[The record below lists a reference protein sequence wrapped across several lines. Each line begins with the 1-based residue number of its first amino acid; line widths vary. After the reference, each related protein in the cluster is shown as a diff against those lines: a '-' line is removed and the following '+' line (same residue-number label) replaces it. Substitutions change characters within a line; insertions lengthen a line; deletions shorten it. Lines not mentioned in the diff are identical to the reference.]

1 MFHSIVL
8 AKGFFLVKTNS
19 TKVKDMKVNT
29 KCNEHVILDGTKI
42 EDERGHYLPI

>member
-1 MFHSIVL
+1 MFHSVVL

-29 KCNEHVILDGTKI
+29 KCNMNMSLDGTKI
-42 EDERGHYLPI
+42 KDERGHYLPI